1 MAFSDGF
8 FKKVEKKT
16 NVDKQ
21 TILSLASKL
30 QGSNMKNEDTL
41 KEVIQDIAKI
51 TGREVSPEKEK
62 KIIDTVLNDG
72 VPKDLNKYFRFQ
84 SAEKSKDQSKTTQH
98 SAVQTAIAR
107 RMSGRG

>member
-1 MAFSDGF
+1 MSFSDGF

-30 QGSNMKNEDTL
+30 QGSNMKNENTL

-51 TGREVSPEKEK
+51 TGREVSPEKEQ
-62 KIIDTVLNDG
+62 KIINTVLNDG
-72 VPKDLNKYFRFQ
+72 VPKDLNKYL
-84 SAEKSKDQSKTTQH
+84 DN
-98 SAVQTAIAR
+98 
-107 RMSGRG
+107 